1 MKDPRQTK
9 QFKMYSTSSNQFIG
23 YYNVFSELNDKD
35 YGLIEDHFEDAFNN
49 GRITLVAKAVL
60 TKEQKEQSI
69 I

>member
-1 MKDPRQTK
+1 MKDSRQTK

-23 YYNVFSELNDKD
+23 YYNVFSELNDDD
-35 YGLIEDHFEDAFNN
+35 YVLIEDHFEDAFNN

-60 TKEQKEQSI
+60 SKEQKDQPI